1 MHRAS
6 SLLAVFSPDERHPP
20 KSAGRISVVSI
31 TISSAAMRITSRA
44 RTIAFFI
51 TLGSCLVGL
60 AIYLNIVWLVN
71 NWRNVVPLVLGII
84 FFALIIAGLVVYTI
98 FLVREIRRNEQQD
111 SFLNAVTHELKTP
124 ITSIRLYLQ
133 TLERRPLSENQRR
146 DFYRLMLDDTDRL
159 LGTVG
164 QVLRAGEIRQRRSP
178 RNCQDVDFSGIIRE
192 SLELARLRHGL
203 SADVLRFGTAPAE
216 PITLVGNPEEL
227 RTAVANLIE
236 NAVQYSGQQPSI
248 VVDVETPNIDTVILR
263 VRDNGVGIP
272 PEELK
277 RIFKRFY
284 RVQSQANGPVK
295 GTGLGLFIVRSI
307 ARRHGG
313 EAFAES
319 EGEGRGSTFI
329 MRLPPGY
336 HV

>member
-1 MHRAS
+1 
-6 SLLAVFSPDERHPP
+6 
-20 KSAGRISVVSI
+20 
-31 TISSAAMRITSRA
+31 MRIRSSA

-60 AIYLNIVWLVN
+60 TIYLNIVWLVH

-84 FFALIIAGLVVYTI
+84 FFGMIIAGLVLYTI

-133 TLERRPLSENQRR
+133 TLEKRKLSDDQRR
-146 DFYRLMLDDTDRL
+146 DFYRLMMDDTERL
-159 LGTVG
+159 MGTVE
-164 QVLRAGEIRQRRSP
+164 QVLRAGEIRQRRA
-178 RNCQDVDFSGIIRE
+178 RRHWKDVDFTAIIEE
-192 SLELARLRHGL
+192 SLDLARLRHHL
-203 SADVLRFGTAPAE
+203 SKDALRFGDAPAG
-216 PITLVGNPEEL
+216 PITLMGNPEEL

-236 NAVQYSGQQPSI
+236 NAVKYSGQKPSI
-248 VVDVETPNIDTVILR
+248 VVDVTTPNIDTVMLR

-272 PEELK
+272 RNELK

-284 RVQSQANGPVK
+284 RVHTQVK

-313 EAFAES
+313 DAFAES
-319 EGEGRGSTFI
+319 DGEGHGSTFTL
-329 MRLPPGY
+329 RLPRVY

>member
-1 MHRAS
+1 
-6 SLLAVFSPDERHPP
+6 
-20 KSAGRISVVSI
+20 
-31 TISSAAMRITSRA
+31 MRITSRA
-44 RTIAFFI
+44 KTISFFI
-51 TLGSCLVGL
+51 TLGVCLVAL
-60 AIYLNIVWLVN
+60 ALYLNVSWIVHSWP
-71 NWRNVVPLVLGII
+71 NVVTLVLGIV
-84 FFALIIAGLVVYTI
+84 FFGLIIAGLVIYTI

-133 TLERRPLSENQRR
+133 TLERRSLDDNQRR

-159 LGTVG
+159 LGTVE
-164 QVLRAGEIRQRRSP
+164 QVLRAGEIRQRSSR
-178 RNCQDVDFSGIIRE
+178 RNWQDVDFSAIIQD

-203 SADVLRFGTAPAE
+203 SPDALRFGEKPAGS
-216 PITLVGNPEEL
+216 ITLMGNPEEL

-236 NAVQYSGQQPSI
+236 NAVKYSGREPSI
-248 VVDVETPNIDTVILR
+248 VVDVLTPNVDTVALR

-272 PEELK
+272 SNELK

-284 RVQSQANGPVK
+284 RVHSAATGQVK

-307 ARRHGG
+307 VRRHGG

-319 EGEGRGSTFI
+319 EGEGRGSTFTI
-329 MRLPPGY
+329 RLPRVY

>member
-1 MHRAS
+1 
-6 SLLAVFSPDERHPP
+6 
-20 KSAGRISVVSI
+20 
-31 TISSAAMRITSRA
+31 MRIRSSA

-60 AIYLNIVWLVN
+60 TIYLNIVWLVH

-84 FFALIIAGLVVYTI
+84 FFGMIIAGLVLYTI

-124 ITSIRLYLQ
+124 ITSKRLYLQ
-133 TLERRPLSENQRR
+133 TLEKRKLSDDQRR
-146 DFYRLMLDDTDRL
+146 DFYRLMMDDTERL
-159 LGTVG
+159 MGTVE
-164 QVLRAGEIRQRRSP
+164 QVLRAGEIRQRRS
-178 RNCQDVDFSGIIRE
+178 RRHWKDVDFTAIIEE
-192 SLELARLRHGL
+192 SLELARLRHHL
-203 SADVLRFGTAPAE
+203 SKDALRFGDAPPG
-216 PITLVGNPEEL
+216 PITLMGNPEEL

-236 NAVQYSGQQPSI
+236 NAVKYSGQQPSI
-248 VVDVETPNIDTVILR
+248 VVDVTTPNIDTVMLR

-272 PEELK
+272 RNELK

-284 RVQSQANGPVK
+284 RVQSHATGQVK
-295 GTGLGLFIVRSI
+295 GTGLGLFIVRNI

-313 EAFAES
+313 DAFAES
-319 EGEGRGSTFI
+319 EGEGRGSTFTL
-329 MRLPPGY
+329 RLPRVY

>member
-1 MHRAS
+1 
-6 SLLAVFSPDERHPP
+6 
-20 KSAGRISVVSI
+20 
-31 TISSAAMRITSRA
+31 MRIRSSA

-60 AIYLNIVWLVN
+60 AIYLNIVWLVH

-84 FFALIIAGLVVYTI
+84 FFGMIIAGLVLYTI

-133 TLERRPLSENQRR
+133 TLERRTLNDDQRR

-159 LGTVG
+159 LGTVE
-164 QVLRAGEIRQRRSP
+164 QVLRAGEIRQRRS
-178 RNCQDVDFSGIIRE
+178 RRHWQDVDFTPIIEE

-203 SADVLRFGTAPAE
+203 TQEALHFGTAP
-216 PITLVGNPEEL
+216 PSQITLLGNPDEL

-236 NAVQYSGQQPSI
+236 NAVKYSGPQPSI
-248 VVDVETPNIDTVILR
+248 VVDVTTPNIDTVLLR

-272 PEELK
+272 PNELK

-284 RVQSQANGPVK
+284 RVQSRASGQVK

-319 EGEGRGSTFI
+319 DGEGHGSTFTL
-329 MRLPPGY
+329 RLPRVY